1 MEVIGYFVR
10 MMFPRVYNTLESFYR
25 SLTVRRIRH
34 FSDDNLTSVDHN
46 SAPPEE
52 TEKLLPV
59 GKIER
64 TWVDNLPFEIPFG
77 FATTFKSDEDWLDD
91 WDEMEEKPKKPYTF
105 DDRVNDYRKGIKK
118 ALEITEKKEEKIE
131 EVDLLFAEVVNES
144 EGKDIN
150 TDDFFNQRFTPMCTP
165 TKNRKELLDC
175 EEGEWD
181 PEWDE
186 ETNDDHPN
194 IKKEHTLMYV

>member
-1 MEVIGYFVR
+1 MGKTGL
-10 MMFPRVYNTLESFYR
+10 MTGMKW
-25 SLTVRRIRH
+25 RRNQK
-34 FSDDNLTSVDHN
+34 NLTH
-46 SAPPEE
+46 
-52 TEKLLPV
+52 L
-59 GKIER
+59 
-64 TWVDNLPFEIPFG
+64 
-77 FATTFKSDEDWLDD
+77 
-91 WDEMEEKPKKPYTF
+91 
-105 DDRVNDYRKGIKK
+105 
-118 ALEITEKKEEKIE
+118 ITEKKEEKIE
-131 EVDLLFAEVVNES
+131 EVDLLFAEVVDES

-150 TDDFFNQRFTPMCTP
+150 ADDFFNQRFTPMCTP